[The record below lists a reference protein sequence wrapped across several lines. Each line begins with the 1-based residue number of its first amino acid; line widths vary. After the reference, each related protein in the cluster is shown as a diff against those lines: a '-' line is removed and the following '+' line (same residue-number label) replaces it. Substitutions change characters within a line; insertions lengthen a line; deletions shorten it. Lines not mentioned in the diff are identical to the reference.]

1 MKTKNALKQAELIL
15 KLYEIRRETALRS
28 ARDYVGGE
36 FQPKSVDEFV
46 SLVKDG
52 GKPSGHILQVYGYWD
67 MVAAFVVHGALD
79 ESLIFDT
86 CQEMYFQFEKI
97 QPYLAGFRQKMDL
110 PEFLKSMEAVVAG
123 AQERRARAATKAKSP
138 KQTLKASKQRTEPED
153 PRSPSQSL
161 LLAVDD
167 LKRQQQKS
175 MVLQRCVGLGFKACV
190 ENSGRRARIFS
201 RASYNTP
208 KPE

>member
-15 KLYEIRRETALRS
+15 KLYEIRRETALRA

-36 FQPKSVDEFV
+36 FKPKSVDDFV

-86 CQEMYFQFEKI
+86 CQEMYFQFGKI
-97 QPYLAGFRQKMDL
+97 QPYLAGFREQMNL
-110 PEFLKSMEAVVAG
+110 PEFLRSMETVVTAS
-123 AQERRARAATKAKSP
+123 QEKRTRSVIKAK
-138 KQTLKASKQRTEPED
+138 KVRTPAPESEEPAPTD
-153 PRSPSQSL
+153 PEPPTT
-161 LLAVDD
+161 
-167 LKRQQQKS
+167 
-175 MVLQRCVGLGFKACV
+175 
-190 ENSGRRARIFS
+190 S
-201 RASYNTP
+201 R
-208 KPE
+208 

>member
-1 MKTKNALKQAELIL
+1 VKTKKALEQAELIL

-36 FQPKSVDEFV
+36 FMPKSVEDFV

-79 ESLIFDT
+79 EELIFAT

-97 QPYLAGFRQKMDL
+97 QPYLAGFREQMKL
-110 PEFLKSMEAVVAG
+110 PEFLRSMETVVTAS
-123 AQERRARAATKAKSP
+123 QERRTRAVAKTKKVRTPSSEAEESTPTAAEPPAT
-138 KQTLKASKQRTEPED
+138 
-153 PRSPSQSL
+153 
-161 LLAVDD
+161 
-167 LKRQQQKS
+167 
-175 MVLQRCVGLGFKACV
+175 
-190 ENSGRRARIFS
+190 S
-201 RASYNTP
+201 R
-208 KPE
+208 

>member
-15 KLYEIRRETALRS
+15 KLYEIRRETVLRA

-36 FQPKSVDEFV
+36 FKPKSVDDFV

-52 GKPSGHILQVYGYWD
+52 GKPSGHILQVYGFWD

-97 QPYLAGFRQKMDL
+97 QPYLAGFREQMNL
-110 PEFLKSMEAVVAG
+110 PEFLRSMETVVTAS
-123 AQERRARAATKAKSP
+123 QEKRTRSVTKAK
-138 KQTLKASKQRTEPED
+138 KVRTPTPEPEESASAD
-153 PRSPSQSL
+153 AEPP
-161 LLAVDD
+161 A
-167 LKRQQQKS
+167 
-175 MVLQRCVGLGFKACV
+175 A
-190 ENSGRRARIFS
+190 S
-201 RASYNTP
+201 R
-208 KPE
+208 

>member
-15 KLYEIRRETALRS
+15 KLYEIRREAVLRT

-36 FQPKSVDEFV
+36 FKPKSVDEFV

-86 CQEMYFQFEKI
+86 CQEMYFQFGKI
-97 QPYLAGFRQKMDL
+97 QPYLAGFREQMNL
-110 PEFLKSMEAVVAG
+110 PEFLRSMETVVTAS
-123 AQERRARAATKAKSP
+123 QEKKTKSVVKAKKLRTPAPEPDEPVSP
-138 KQTLKASKQRTEPED
+138 DAEP
-153 PRSPSQSL
+153 P
-161 LLAVDD
+161 AT
-167 LKRQQQKS
+167 
-175 MVLQRCVGLGFKACV
+175 
-190 ENSGRRARIFS
+190 S
-201 RASYNTP
+201 R
-208 KPE
+208 

>member
-15 KLYEIRRETALRS
+15 KLYEIRRETALRA

-36 FQPKSVDEFV
+36 FKPKSVEDFV

-86 CQEMYFQFEKI
+86 CQEMYFQFGKI
-97 QPYLAGFRQKMDL
+97 QPYLAGFREQMNL
-110 PEFLKSMEAVVAG
+110 PEFLRSMETVITAS
-123 AQERRARAATKAKSP
+123 QEKRTRSVTKAK
-138 KQTLKASKQRTEPED
+138 KVRTPAPESEEPAPADAE
-153 PRSPSQSL
+153 PPT
-161 LLAVDD
+161 
-167 LKRQQQKS
+167 
-175 MVLQRCVGLGFKACV
+175 
-190 ENSGRRARIFS
+190 IS
-201 RASYNTP
+201 R
-208 KPE
+208 

>member
-1 MKTKNALKQAELIL
+1 VKTKNALKQAELIL
-15 KLYEIRRETALRS
+15 KLYEIRRETALRT

-36 FQPKSVDEFV
+36 FMPKTVDEFV

-97 QPYLAGFRQKMDL
+97 QPYLAGFREQMKL
-110 PEFLKSMEAVVAG
+110 PEFLRSMETVVTG
-123 AQERRARAATKAKSP
+123 SQERRTRAVAKAKKVRLP
-138 KQTLKASKQRTEPED
+138 APEPEEAA
-153 PRSPSQSL
+153 S
-161 LLAVDD
+161 AV
-167 LKRQQQKS
+167 
-175 MVLQRCVGLGFKACV
+175 A
-190 ENSGRRARIFS
+190 EPPTAS
-201 RASYNTP
+201 R
-208 KPE
+208 